1 MNNAITAVDA
11 DQRVREL
18 TLDELENVLG
28 AAVDAFLRHS
38 PLDWSGPGDELH
50 A

>member
-1 MNNAITAVDA
+1 MSSITAADA
-11 DQRVREL
+11 DQRAREL

-38 PLDWSGPGDELH
+38 GLDWSGPGDELH